1 MTVQAPLPPFRTDET
16 TFEEVTGRFGFDWKP
31 GWGDDSTIY
40 AFYSRG
46 YKAGGFNPPLDR
58 TNPAFAGTPEVYDP
72 EFIDALEIG
81 TKNLFANGR
90 VQANLTAFY
99 YDYKDLQVSKI
110 IARTSVNEN
119 IKSNIYGLEG
129 EFVFSPT
136 DAFVVDMNVA
146 YLKTEIK
153 DTQSIDPRD
162 ISGGNPNV
170 TVLKDVSTG
179 RTTRYRPRRLGT
191 HARRV
196 ACCRTRSSDCSRPLR
211 ALLRPPLFGVNDGV
225 AADLEGN
232 QLPGSP
238 ELSAKLGAQ
247 YTFGIGEYGLTARA
261 DYYWRDDF
269 YARIFN
275 RPIDKIESWDLI
287 NAQVE
292 FAPADRKWYL
302 RGYVNNLADDDNIT
316 GMYLTDASS
325 GLFTNVFALEP
336 RTYGL
341 AFGMTF

>member
-1 MTVQAPLPPFRTDET
+1 MLRWTRDEKGIKDRQTLASVTVQAPLPPFRTDET

-170 TVLKDVSTG
+170 TVLKDVDQRVELRDTDRG
-179 RTTRYRPRRLGT
+179 AWEP

-196 ACCRTRSSDCSRPLR
+196 ACCRTRSSDCFRPLR
-211 ALLRPPLFGVNDGV
+211 ALLRPRSSASTTV
-225 AADLEGN
+225 
-232 QLPGSP
+232 LPPTSRVTSYRAVLSSPRNSARNTRSASASTGSRH
-238 ELSAKLGAQ
+238 ER
-247 YTFGIGEYGLTARA
+247 TT
-261 DYYWRDDF
+261 
-269 YARIFN
+269 
-275 RPIDKIESWDLI
+275 
-287 NAQVE
+287 
-292 FAPADRKWYL
+292 
-302 RGYVNNLADDDNIT
+302 T
-316 GMYLTDASS
+316 GGTTSTRASS
-325 GLFTNVFALEP
+325 IGRSTRSN
-336 RTYGL
+336 RGT
-341 AFGMTF
+341 